1 MQRPD
6 IYESI
11 DALGSV
17 SFSGLIYRHLAPTYD
32 CRSGEGAR
40 VAGGRW
46 NSRNS
51 FPVIYAALT
60 PEVAAAEFLRL
71 AQRNARAPNDLLPR
85 TLCSLRVE
93 LESVLDLRSSA
104 SLQAVG
110 LSLELIQGNDPT
122 ACQAVG
128 QATHKLGLE
137 GILAPSAT
145 GAGEILG
152 IFSLNLQASSSIE
165 LSETTAWTTLADLPL
180 PPSPSQR

>member
-11 DALGSV
+11 DALDSV
-17 SFSGLIYRHLAPTYD
+17 SFSGLIYRHLAPTYG

-51 FPVIYAALT
+51 FPVLYAAFT

-71 AQRNARAPNDLLPR
+71 AQRNARAPNELLPR
-85 TLCSLRVE
+85 TLCSLHVE
-93 LESVLDLRSSA
+93 LESVLDLRSTHA
-104 SLQAVG
+104 LDAVG
-110 LSLELIQGNDPT
+110 LSLDLIQGNDPT

-145 GAGEILG
+145 RAGDILA
-152 IFSLNLQASSSIE
+152 IFPLNLLANSSVE
-165 LSETTAWTTLADLPL
+165 HSETQAWTTLADLPL
-180 PPSPSQR
+180 PQSPSQR